1 MNAGKKRTWC
11 VILNRLVI
19 YNIIL
24 QYVITMFFGIYTYS
38 ALVIYNSSTD
48 IRPKETID
56 ISTCHIHVID
66 GEVCRHRYTTI
77 Y

>member
-1 MNAGKKRTWC
+1 MYIG
-11 VILNRLVI
+11 
-19 YNIIL
+19 
-24 QYVITMFFGIYTYS
+24 MHTYS

-66 GEVCRHRYTTI
+66 GEVNRHTSLCTYILITKVHNVLNC
-77 Y
+77 YS